1 MGAATARCGA
11 ILVCIRTPLQAL
23 CAAACKAL
31 LAACTGGPV
40 IEPKPASSLAVAHS
54 GFRLLDALEFG
65 ELHFDSKREISADA
79 DGALP

>member
-1 MGAATARCGA
+1 M
-11 ILVCIRTPLQAL
+11 
-23 CAAACKAL
+23 
-31 LAACTGGPV
+31 